1 MIFVEWNTEREPA
14 RFSRSETMITGK
26 GEKKM
31 KHQIK
36 SIRSG
41 LVSVCVVASIM
52 ACADVVNVNGV
63 VTVNDPVKQ
72 DEVRLKAEETRLK
85 AREFALK
92 EEQLKVQKER
102 DKVMYVVDVRA
113 EDDRLQEEA
122 RLKNDGKCIDYFN
135 GIRCSK
141 RSSHDGL
148 CAKHYREKD
157 KGIKDKKYQALGNQK
172 LRIRGSEKVRPRT
185 DGK

>member
-1 MIFVEWNTEREPA
+1 MEHR
-14 RFSRSETMITGK
+14 
-26 GEKKM
+26 
-31 KHQIK
+31 IK

-41 LVSVCVVASIM
+41 LCGVCTVASIM
-52 ACADVVNVNGV
+52 ACADVVNVSGV
-63 VTVNDPVKQ
+63 VTVNDPTKQ
-72 DEVRLKAEETRLK
+72 EEVRLKAEEIRLK
-85 AREFALK
+85 AKEVALK

-122 RLKNDGKCIDYFN
+122 RLKSDGKCINYFN
-135 GIRCSK
+135 GIRCSI
-141 RSSHDGL
+141 RSSRDGL

-172 LRIRGSEKVRPRT
+172 LGIRGSEKVRPKPH
-185 DGK
+185 GK

>member
-1 MIFVEWNTEREPA
+1 ME
-14 RFSRSETMITGK
+14 
-26 GEKKM
+26 
-31 KHQIK
+31 HQIK

-41 LVSVCVVASIM
+41 LVSVCTIASIM
-52 ACADVVNVNGV
+52 ACADVVNFNGV
-63 VTVNDPVKQ
+63 VTVNDPVKSE
-72 DEVRLKAEETRLK
+72 EVRLKAEEIRLK
-85 AREFALK
+85 AKEVALK
-92 EEQLKVQKER
+92 EAQLEVQKEK
-102 DKVMYVVDVRA
+102 DKVTYVADVRA

-135 GIRCSK
+135 GIRCSI

-172 LRIRGSEKVRPRT
+172 LRIRGREKVHQRT
-185 DGK
+185 HGK